1 MIRPTGYALPARA
14 RVLPVTAIEQMRKV
28 LAASV
33 GHVQIPAPMSRVLIA
48 LLLVV
53 ASASSPASLPAQ
65 SDESG
70 GLIGLVLP
78 LGARTVGQGRA
89 VAAER
94 GELQALPYNP
104 AAIVGLERGA
114 LTYSRFQGADLEDE
128 LDGFNGNYLA
138 GAYVG
143 RWGTLAGHF
152 IYQDLGEVLLTDTSP
167 DPIGSIDLSE
177 WVVGLTYANEVRR
190 KLAYGVTAKWY
201 RSDLGVTE
209 ASGPAFDAGV
219 SYRPRERVPI
229 ALAASLRNVG
239 PDLDFEDTEDA
250 LPGTSGGG
258 EESLPSRVRVGIA
271 VTPER
276 FPGLPEEYGVRLL
289 FDIESDLRE
298 LSASSQ
304 HFGGVFTVHHAV
316 EIRAGVLFADN
327 PFLDDGDGDRLVGG
341 AFGIGLRLEGFEAGI
356 AREVSV
362 SDLGD
367 ETHFGV
373 GWRF

>member
-1 MIRPTGYALPARA
+1 VIRFWA
-14 RVLPVTAIEQMRKV
+14 PVQIV
-28 LAASV
+28 LAAPL
-33 GHVQIPAPMSRVLIA
+33 GRMQIPRPMRRALIA
-48 LLLVV
+48 LLSLAAV
-53 ASASSPASLPAQ
+53 ASSIPASVRAQ
-65 SDESG
+65 SEENG
-70 GLIGLVLP
+70 GLVGLVLP

-89 VAAER
+89 VAGER
-94 GELQALPYNP
+94 AELQALPYNP

-114 LTYSRFQGADLEDE
+114 LTYSRFQGADLEDD
-128 LDGFNGNYLA
+128 LDGFNGNYIA
-138 GAYVG
+138 GAYVLP
-143 RWGTLAGHF
+143 WGTLAGHF
-152 IYQDLGEVLLTDTSP
+152 VYQDLGQVLLTDTSP

-190 KLAYGVTAKWY
+190 KVAYGVTAKWY

-219 SYRPRERVPI
+219 TYRPRERVPI
-229 ALAASLRNVG
+229 ALAASLRNLG

-250 LPGTSGGG
+250 LPSAAGGG

-271 VTPER
+271 VTPQR
-276 FPGLPEEYGVRLL
+276 FPGLPAEYGVRLL

-304 HFGGVFTVHHAV
+304 HFGGVLTVHEAV

-327 PFLDDGDGDRLVGG
+327 PFLDEGEGDRLVGG
-341 AFGIGLRLEGFEAGI
+341 AFGIGLRLQGFEAEI

-373 GWRF
+373 GWSF

>member
-1 MIRPTGYALPARA
+1 MRSEPQRSISGASGTPAGRVAL
-14 RVLPVTAIEQMRKV
+14 
-28 LAASV
+28 LAGAS
-33 GHVQIPAPMSRVLIA
+33 GRVQIPAPMPRTLLA
-48 LLLVV
+48 LLFLVV
-53 ASASSPASLPAQ
+53 VTGPSPAAVRAQ
-65 SDESG
+65 SDENG
-70 GLIGLVLP
+70 GLVGLVLP

-89 VAAER
+89 VAGER
-94 GELQALPYNP
+94 AELQALPYNP
-104 AAIVGLERGA
+104 AAIVGLEKGA
-114 LTYSRFQGADLEDE
+114 LTYSRFQGADLEDD

-138 GAYVG
+138 GAYVAA
-143 RWGTLAGHF
+143 WGTVAGHF
-152 IYQDLGEVLLTDTSP
+152 VYQDLGQVLLTDSSP

-219 SYRPRERVPI
+219 TYRPRETVPI
-229 ALAASLRNVG
+229 ALAASLRNLG
-239 PDLDFEDTEDA
+239 PDLDFEDTADA
-250 LPGTSGGG
+250 LPGGEGGG

-276 FPGLPEEYGVRLL
+276 FPGLPEEYVVRLL

-304 HFGGVFTVHHAV
+304 HFGGVLTVHDAV
-316 EIRAGVLFADN
+316 EIRGGVLFADN
-327 PFLDDGDGDRLVGG
+327 PFLDEGDGDRVVGG
-341 AFGIGLRLEGFEAGI
+341 AFGIGLRLHQGFEAEI

-362 SDLGD
+362 SELGD

>member
-1 MIRPTGYALPARA
+1 M
-14 RVLPVTAIEQMRKV
+14 
-28 LAASV
+28 
-33 GHVQIPAPMSRVLIA
+33 QIPAPMSRVLVM
-48 LLLVV
+48 LLFLAA
-53 ASASSPASLPAQ
+53 ASASIPASVRAQ
-65 SDESG
+65 SDENG
-70 GLIGLVLP
+70 GVIGLVLP
-78 LGARTVGQGRA
+78 LGARTIGQGRA

-94 GELQALPYNP
+94 AELQALPYNP
-104 AAIVGLERGA
+104 AAVVGFERGA

-128 LDGFNGNYLA
+128 LDGFNGNFLA
-138 GAYVG
+138 GAYAG
-143 RWGTLAGHF
+143 PWGTLAGQF
-152 IYQDLGEVLLTDTSP
+152 VFQDLGEVLLTETSP

-177 WVVGLTYANEVRR
+177 WVVGLTYANEIRDKV
-190 KLAYGVTAKWY
+190 AYGVTAKWY

-219 SYRPRERVPI
+219 TYRPRESVPI
-229 ALAASLRNVG
+229 ALAASLRNLG

-250 LPGTSGGG
+250 LPGSAGGG

-271 VTPER
+271 VTPQR
-276 FPGLPEEYGVRLL
+276 FPGLSEEYRVRVL

-304 HFGGVFTVHHAV
+304 HFGGVLTVHNVV
-316 EIRAGVLFADN
+316 EIRGGVLFADN
-327 PFLDDGDGDRLVGG
+327 PFLDEGDDDRLVGG
-341 AFGIGLRLEGFEAGI
+341 AFGIGLKLQGFEAEI

-362 SDLGD
+362 SELGD

>member
-1 MIRPTGYALPARA
+1 MIRPADSVFSTRA
-14 RVLPVTAIEQMRKV
+14 RVVPATPIGRMLAV
-28 LAASV
+28 LAAPI

-48 LLLVV
+48 LLL
-53 ASASSPASLPAQ
+53 AAAAASPASVRAQ
-65 SDESG
+65 SDENG

-94 GELQALPYNP
+94 AELQALPYNP

-114 LTYSRFQGADLEDE
+114 LTYSRFQGADLEDD

-138 GAYVG
+138 GAYAG
-143 RWGTLAGHF
+143 PWGTLAGQF
-152 IYQDLGEVLLTDTSP
+152 VYQDLGQVLLTDTSP

-177 WVVGLTYANEVRR
+177 WVVGLTYANEVRD
-190 KLAYGVTAKWY
+190 KVGYGLTAKWY

-219 SYRPRERVPI
+219 IYRPRESVPI
-229 ALAASLRNVG
+229 ALAASLRNLG

-250 LPGTSGGG
+250 LPGSEGGG

-271 VTPER
+271 VTPDR
-276 FPGLPEEYGVRLL
+276 FPGLPAEYGFRLL

-304 HFGGVFTVHHAV
+304 HFGGVLTVHDAV

-327 PFLDDGDGDRLVGG
+327 PFLDEGDGDRLVGG
-341 AFGIGLRLEGFEAGI
+341 AFGIGLRLQGFEVDI

-362 SDLGD
+362 SELGD

>member
-1 MIRPTGYALPARA
+1 MIRSSP
-14 RVLPVTAIEQMRKV
+14 PVQMV
-28 LAASV
+28 LA
-33 GHVQIPAPMSRVLIA
+33 GPLGRMQIPPPMRRALIA
-48 LLLVV
+48 LLSLVAV
-53 ASASSPASLPAQ
+53 ASSIPAPVRAQ
-65 SDESG
+65 SEENG

-89 VAAER
+89 VAGER
-94 GELQALPYNP
+94 AELQALPYNP

-114 LTYSRFQGADLEDE
+114 LTYSRFQGADLEDD
-128 LDGFNGNYLA
+128 LDGFNGNYIA
-138 GAYVG
+138 GAYVLP
-143 RWGTLAGHF
+143 WGTLAGHF
-152 IYQDLGEVLLTDTSP
+152 VYQDLGQVLLTDTSP

-190 KLAYGVTAKWY
+190 KVAYGVTAKWY

-219 SYRPRERVPI
+219 TYRPRERVPI
-229 ALAASLRNVG
+229 ALAASLRNLG
-239 PDLDFEDTEDA
+239 SDLDFEDTEDA
-250 LPGTSGGG
+250 LPGAAGGG

-276 FPGLPEEYGVRLL
+276 FPGLPAEYGVRLL

-304 HFGGVFTVHHAV
+304 HFGGVLTVHEAV

-327 PFLDDGDGDRLVGG
+327 PFLDEGEGDRVVGG
-341 AFGIGLRLEGFEAGI
+341 AFGIGLRLQGFEAEI

-373 GWRF
+373 GWSF

>member
-1 MIRPTGYALPARA
+1 MIRRA
-14 RVLPVTAIEQMRKV
+14 NLV
-28 LAASV
+28 LAAPSRRM
-33 GHVQIPAPMSRVLIA
+33 QIRAPMSRTLIA
-48 LLLVV
+48 LLFL
-53 ASASSPASLPAQ
+53 AAAAGSIPCPLRAQ
-65 SDESG
+65 SDENG

-94 GELQALPYNP
+94 AEIQALPYNP

-114 LTYSRFQGADLEDE
+114 LTYSRFQGADLEDD
-128 LDGFNGNYLA
+128 LDGFNGNYIA

-143 RWGTLAGHF
+143 TWGVLAGHF
-152 IYQDLGEVLLTDTSP
+152 VYQDLGEVLLTDTSP
-167 DPIGSIDLSE
+167 DPVGSIDLSE
-177 WVVGLTYANEVRR
+177 WVVGITYANEARQKV
-190 KLAYGVTAKWY
+190 AYGVTAKWY
-201 RSDLGVTE
+201 RSDFGVTE

-219 SYRPRERVPI
+219 TYRPRESVPI
-229 ALAASLRNVG
+229 SLAASLRNLG
-239 PDLDFEDTEDA
+239 PDLEFEDTENA
-250 LPGTSGGG
+250 LPGSAGGG
-258 EESLPSRVRVGIA
+258 EESLPSRVRIGIS

-276 FPGLPEEYGVRLL
+276 FPGLSEEYGVRIL

-304 HFGGVFTVHHAV
+304 HFGGVLTLHDAV
-316 EIRAGVLFADN
+316 EIRGGVLFADN
-327 PFLDDGDGDRLVGG
+327 PFLDEGEGDRLVGG
-341 AFGIGLRLEGFEAGI
+341 AFGIGLRLQGFEAEI

-362 SDLGD
+362 SELGD